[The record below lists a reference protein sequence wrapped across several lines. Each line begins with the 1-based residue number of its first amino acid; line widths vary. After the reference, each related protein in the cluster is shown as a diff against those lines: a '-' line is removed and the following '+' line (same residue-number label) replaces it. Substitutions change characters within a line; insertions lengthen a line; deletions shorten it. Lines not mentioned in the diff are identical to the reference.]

1 MTTLRTR
8 LSEGDP
14 AAGAEL
20 SSRDVQEMR
29 RLIVAAAE
37 RPEATALGLL
47 QPLAVAAL
55 IVLMIGA
62 GVIGGRRVSEREH
75 RFVPAAVEVPARES
89 ERRQLQFSTPGGTR
103 IIWVFDSEFQLKD
116 TTP

>member
-1 MTTLRTR
+1 MTSLRAR

-14 AAGAEL
+14 AEGAGLSPSDVREL
-20 SSRDVQEMR
+20 R
-29 RLIVAAAE
+29 RVVMTAAE
-37 RPEATALGLL
+37 GSPASGAVGLE
-47 QPLAVAAL
+47 PLAVAAL
-55 IVLMIGA
+55 IALMIGA
-62 GVIGGRRVSEREH
+62 GVFGGRRVSEREH
-75 RFVPAAVEVPARES
+75 RLVPAAVELPAPEG

>member
-1 MTTLRTR
+1 MTTLRAR

-20 SSRDVQEMR
+20 SSRDVQELR
-29 RLIVAAAE
+29 RLITAAAE
-37 RPEATALGLL
+37 RPEAMALGL

-55 IVLMIGA
+55 IVLMIGV
-62 GVIGGRRVSEREH
+62 GLIGGRRVSEREY
-75 RFVPAAVEVPARES
+75 RIVPAAVEVPARES

>member
-1 MTTLRTR
+1 MTTLKAR
-8 LSEGDP
+8 LSAGDP

-20 SSRDVQEMR
+20 SPSDVREMR
-29 RLIVAAAE
+29 RVVMAAAE
-37 RPEATALGLL
+37 RPSAPRVLWL

-55 IVLMIGA
+55 IALMIGA
-62 GVIGGRRVSEREH
+62 GVFSGRRVSEREH
-75 RFVPAAVEVPARES
+75 RLVPAAVEVPASEG

-103 IIWVFDSEFQLKD
+103 IIWVFDSAFQLKD